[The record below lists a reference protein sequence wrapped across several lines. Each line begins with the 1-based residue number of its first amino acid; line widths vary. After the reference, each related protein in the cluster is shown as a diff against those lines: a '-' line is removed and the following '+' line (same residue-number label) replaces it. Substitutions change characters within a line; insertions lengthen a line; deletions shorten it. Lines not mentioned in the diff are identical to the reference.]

1 LKLLQTRAKLEVV
14 VLEDTVLEG
23 MDLKDTIQTEFVL
36 EVVVLEDT
44 VLEGMPYE
52 RNK

>member
-1 LKLLQTRAKLEVV
+1 LIENLWIAVV
-14 VLEDTVLEG
+14 DAFTK
-23 MDLKDTIQTEFVL
+23 LKDTIQTEFVL